1 MQIIALCIIVGI
13 LALLLSLMAYLGS
26 HMQGLP
32 GKRVDSAPRV
42 MGGGHEWL
50 RKSRSS
56 YRRKLTRK
64 LQAQQKLTQQRL
76 RKQAPRRS

>member
-1 MQIIALCIIVGI
+1 MQIIALCIIVGL
-13 LALLLSLMAYLGS
+13 LALLLGLMAYLGS

-32 GKRVDSAPRV
+32 GKRVNSAPTT

-56 YRRKLTRK
+56 YRKKLTRK
-64 LQAQQKLTQQRL
+64 LQARQKLTQQR
-76 RKQAPRRS
+76 RQK